1 MRLDSNNIRN
11 IIYYI
16 IIIEVVQYVRFFF
29 AQKKVP
35 NRQQSRRASQR
46 PTGTLGFFFEPTTRV
61 VESLPLYPEATML
74 RYVLPCNT
82 KHLPIIFISAF
93 PFPLFIVSYVL
104 YLSVHTSLRLYSADP
119 YPATQGGGG
128 RGPEGSPIYPKTK
141 NPKQRK
147 HFGLMSQRL
156 G

>member
-74 RYVLPCNT
+74 RYVLPCNAT
-82 KHLPIIFISAF
+82 RSIS
-93 PFPLFIVSYVL
+93 PLFLFPHSHFH
-104 YLSVHTSLRLYSADP
+104 YLSCPMYSISLYI
-119 YPATQGGGG
+119 PACGSTVPTRRPLSRHPGG
-128 RGPEGSPIYPKTK
+128 RGTGPRGQSHLP
-141 NPKQRK
+141 
-147 HFGLMSQRL
+147 
-156 G
+156 